1 MPFMGAEILLCLRIS
16 VSAAPVYSGE
26 IVRLDLLAIRSV
38 FNQVINNGRV
48 GEGCGVAQG
57 F

>member
-1 MPFMGAEILLCLRIS
+1 MGAEILLCLRIS